1 MEKLTRTLASAC
13 AMNLFKPSIRRINIS
28 TETDLFSKQTYNQTR
43 QAKINLFFDQ
53 AKSQTIS
60 KHTESSHR
68 FYFSQEKGGFKNLW
82 KRKCEDI
89 FLKTIVVRTTI
100 LIPPMISL

>member
-1 MEKLTRTLASAC
+1 METT
-13 AMNLFKPSIRRINIS
+13 F
-28 TETDLFSKQTYNQTR
+28 FSKQTDKQTW
-43 QAKINLFFDQ
+43 QVKINLFFDR
-53 AKSQTIS
+53 AKVDHLKTHRIID
-60 KHTESSHR
+60 R
-68 FYFSQEKGGFKNLW
+68 FYLSQEKGGFKNLW